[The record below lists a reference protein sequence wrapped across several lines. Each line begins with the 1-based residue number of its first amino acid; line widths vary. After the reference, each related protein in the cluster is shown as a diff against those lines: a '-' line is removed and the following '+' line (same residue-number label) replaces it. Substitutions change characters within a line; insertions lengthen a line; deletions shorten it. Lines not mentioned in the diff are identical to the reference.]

1 MNSTVKFYNQT
12 RHKDKMREI
21 RRIDKKIETDE
32 AINVLTDCE
41 YGVLST
47 VGSDGQPYGVPL
59 NYAYKDNCIYFH
71 CAQNGHKIDN
81 IDNNPKVSFCAVG
94 NAEVLP
100 SKFSTNYVSAVAFGT
115 ASELQGTERYDA
127 LRLLLEKYSSDFME
141 EGKKYIEKLDKVTKV
156 IKIEIQHI
164 SGKKAPIKS

>member
-1 MNSTVKFYNQT
+1 M
-12 RHKDKMREI
+12 RRKDKEI
-21 RRIDKKIETDE
+21 GTDE
-32 AINVLTDCE
+32 AINFLTVCE

-47 VGSDGQPYGVPL
+47 VGNDGQPYGVPL

-71 CAQNGHKIDN
+71 CALTGHKIYN

-94 NAEVLP
+94 DTKVLP
-100 SKFSTNYVSAVAFGT
+100 SEFSTNYVSEVAFGV
-115 ASELQGTERYDA
+115 ASEIQGTERYNA
-127 LRLLLEKYSSDFME
+127 LVLLLEKFSPDFLE

-164 SGKKAPIKS
+164 SGKRAPAKS